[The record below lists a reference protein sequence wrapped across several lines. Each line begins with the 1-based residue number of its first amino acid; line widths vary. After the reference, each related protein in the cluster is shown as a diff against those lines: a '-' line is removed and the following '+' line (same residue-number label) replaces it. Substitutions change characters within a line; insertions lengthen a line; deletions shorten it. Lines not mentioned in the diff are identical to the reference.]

1 MADYSAI
8 AAKAARKIADKGMP
22 MVFVAQEEGAYDPV
36 TNTRPT
42 IETRTPVMGV
52 RTAPTVDEVQSGLFA
67 VGGTVILVAG
77 NALDKP
83 ADTTDRLEFGGHRW
97 NITAIKTVAP
107 AEKTLLYKF
116 QVRDAGAI
124 K

>member
-8 AAKAARKIADKGMP
+8 VAKAARKIADKGMP

-42 IETRTPVMGV
+42 IEARTPIMGV
-52 RTAPTVDEVQSGLFA
+52 RTAPTVDEVQSGLFS

-77 NALDKP
+77 NALAKE

-107 AEKTLLYKF
+107 AEEILLYKF
-116 QVRDAGAI
+116 QVRDAGVI

>member
-8 AAKAARKIADKGMP
+8 AAKAARKIAAKGMS
-22 MVFVAQEEGAYDPV
+22 MIFVAQEEGAYDPV

-67 VGGTVILVAG
+67 VGSTVILVAG
-77 NALDKP
+77 NAVDKE
-83 ADTTDRLEFGGHRW
+83 ADPTDRLEFCGHRW
-97 NITAIKTVAP
+97 DITAIKTVAP
-107 AEKTLLYKF
+107 AEEILLYKF

>member
-8 AAKAARKIADKGMP
+8 AAKGMP

-42 IETRTPVMGV
+42 IETRTPIMGV
-52 RTAPTVDEVQSGLFA
+52 RTAPTVDEVQSGQFA
-67 VGGTVILVAG
+67 VGSTVILVAG
-77 NALDKP
+77 NVLAKP
-83 ADTTDRLEFGGHRW
+83 ADTTDRLEFGGRW

-107 AEKTLLYKF
+107 AEEILLYKF

>member
-8 AAKAARKIADKGMP
+8 AAKVARKIAAKGMP

-42 IETRTPVMGV
+42 IETRTPIMGV
-52 RTAPTVDEVQSGLFA
+52 RTAPTVDEVQSGQFA
-67 VGGTVILVAG
+67 VGSTVILVAG
-77 NALDKP
+77 NVLAKP

-107 AEKTLLYKF
+107 AEEILLYKF

>member
-8 AAKAARKIADKGMP
+8 AAKAARKIAAKGMS
-22 MVFVAQEEGAYDPV
+22 MIFVAQGEGAYDPA

-52 RTAPTVDEVQSGLFA
+52 RTAPTVDEVQSGQFA
-67 VGGTVILVAG
+67 VGGTIILVAG
-77 NALDKP
+77 NALVKA
-83 ADTTDRLEFGGHRW
+83 ADTTDRLEFEGHRW

-107 AEKTLLYKF
+107 AEEILLYKF
-116 QVRDAGAI
+116 QVKDAGAI

>member
-8 AAKAARKIADKGMP
+8 AAKVARKIAAKGMP
-22 MVFVAQEEGAYDPV
+22 MIFVAQEEGAYDPV

-42 IETRTPVMGV
+42 IETRTPIMGV
-52 RTAPTVDEVQSGLFA
+52 RTAPTVDEVQSGKFS

-77 NALDKP
+77 NALDKE
-83 ADTTDRLEFGGHRW
+83 ADPTDRLEFGDHRW

-107 AEKTLLYKF
+107 AEEILLYKF

>member
-1 MADYSAI
+1 MADYTAEI
-8 AAKAARKIADKGMP
+8 ALAHELLDEFGMP
-22 MVFVAQEEGAYDPV
+22 MIFVAQEEGTYDPV

-67 VGGTVILVAG
+67 VGS
-77 NALDKP
+77 
-83 ADTTDRLEFGGHRW
+83 TDRLEFGGHRW

-107 AEKTLLYKF
+107 AEEILLYKF

>member
-8 AAKAARKIADKGMP
+8 AAKVARKIAAKGMP
-22 MVFVAQEEGAYDPV
+22 MIFVAQEEGAYDPV

-42 IETRTPVMGV
+42 IETRTPIMGV
-52 RTAPTVDEVQSGLFA
+52 RTAPTVDEVQSGKFS

-77 NALDKP
+77 NALDKE
-83 ADTTDRLEFGGHRW
+83 ADPTDRLEFGGHRW
-97 NITAIKTVAP
+97 NITAIKPVAP
-107 AEKTLLYKF
+107 AEEILLYKF
-116 QVRDAGAI
+116 QVRDAGII

>member
-1 MADYSAI
+1 MADYTEEI
-8 AAKAARKIADKGMP
+8 ALAHELLDESGMP

-42 IETRTPVMGV
+42 IETRTPIMGV

-67 VGGTVILVAG
+67 VGSTVILVAG
-77 NALDKP
+77 NALDKE
-83 ADTTDRLEFGGHRW
+83 ADPTDRLEFCGHRW

-107 AEKTLLYKF
+107 AEEILLYKF

>member
-8 AAKAARKIADKGMP
+8 AAIAARKIADKGMP

-36 TNTRPT
+36 TNTRPA
-42 IETRTPVMGV
+42 IETRTPIMGV

-77 NALDKP
+77 DALAKA

-97 NITAIKTVAP
+97 NITAIKSVAP
-107 AEKTLLYKF
+107 AEEILLYKF
-116 QVRDAGAI
+116 QVRDAGVI